1 MKIRTTSF
9 LTALLFALLVLVLC
23 PSFVKSHQYRV
34 GRIEGTVKDVQGL
47 PVANATVY
55 VLQIGRTPA
64 SRTDAKGNFVLEN
77 VAVGVQRVFAYK
89 ESDNYANPIW
99 SFYGNPQSQEG
110 FPLVSVREDRP
121 VRNVIVRLGPKSS
134 RLLVVVIDA
143 NTKQPVSGAA
153 ISLNHEGQPK
163 TVFDPGAASPS
174 GELSVLIPAGIPVN
188 LKVTAAGY
196 QNWIYRDRSSTPP
209 DAIKLKTGEKRSIKI
224 ELTRIQK
231 ASRN

>member
-1 MKIRTTSF
+1 MRIRPTGF
-9 LTALLFALLVLVLC
+9 LTAFLFALFVLVIC
-23 PSFVKSHQYRV
+23 PGFVKSHQYRV

-55 VLQIGRTPA
+55 VLQTGRTPA

-77 VAVGVQRVFAYK
+77 VAVGDQRIFAYK

-99 SFYGNPQSQEG
+99 SFYGDAQSQEG
-110 FPLVSVREDRP
+110 FPLVKVREDRA

-153 ISLNHEGQPK
+153 ISLNHEGKPK
-163 TVFDPGAASPS
+163 TLFDSGAASPS

-188 LKVTAAGY
+188 LTVTAAGY
-196 QNWIYRDRSSTPP
+196 KRATYTDRTSKPP
-209 DAIKLKTGEKRSIKI
+209 NAIELKTGENRSIKI
-224 ELTRIQK
+224 EL
-231 ASRN
+231 SRSYEDPAK